1 MIPSSTIDFDVV
13 EARQNGRSAVAG
25 RVLFSFTSPAK
36 IELDEPPPPPT
47 TSRRSS
53 WAFLAG
59 KKKFD
64 PEKSYETFYRE
75 NVPEKPLQT
84 HHDKLTSIISDSSV
98 TTMGIFP

>member
-1 MIPSSTIDFDVV
+1 MDCKPHAQQWESMGCQRNRLGVD
-13 EARQNGRSAVAG
+13 
-25 RVLFSFTSPAK
+25 
-36 IELDEPPPPPT
+36 T

-53 WAFLAG
+53 WAFLAV

>member
-1 MIPSSTIDFDVV
+1 MGIRGNDTHMSSTDERHV
-13 EARQNGRSAVAG
+13 RRY
-25 RVLFSFTSPAK
+25 VL
-36 IELDEPPPPPT
+36 LT

>member
-1 MIPSSTIDFDVV
+1 MDGPDTTHLP
-13 EARQNGRSAVAG
+13 AVILG
-25 RVLFSFTSPAK
+25 FFG
-36 IELDEPPPPPT
+36 
-47 TSRRSS
+47 
-53 WAFLAG
+53 G

-84 HHDKLTSIISDSSV
+84 HHDKLTSIISDLSV

>member
-1 MIPSSTIDFDVV
+1 VS
-13 EARQNGRSAVAG
+13 
-25 RVLFSFTSPAK
+25 
-36 IELDEPPPPPT
+36 T
-47 TSRRSS
+47 TSIP
-53 WAFLAG
+53 AVILGFFGG

-75 NVPEKPLQT
+75 NVSEKPLQT